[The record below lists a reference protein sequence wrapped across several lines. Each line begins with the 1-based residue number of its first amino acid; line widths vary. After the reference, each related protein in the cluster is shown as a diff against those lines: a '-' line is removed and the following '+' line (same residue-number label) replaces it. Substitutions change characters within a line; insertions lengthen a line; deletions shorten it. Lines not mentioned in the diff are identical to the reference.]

1 MSYLFGNT
9 GGTTWGLKTYNQI
22 FALNSETVGAAEYWD
37 KSNVQNYDTVICS
50 TNNKLLTAYYRN
62 GDSSNELY
70 WYGAGI
76 YLMQNMDTD
85 ALTPGDYLI
94 AYYDTSS
101 SPSTNYP
108 FVQKYGGG
116 GNPYERC
123 VGVALSAGTAF
134 DERNGYGGP
143 VMVATFGVWPCKI
156 RIGTSYAPRYGDHVQ
171 VYLSSSTYAGLVR
184 RNTSAGYFGLIGK
197 CYDETAFPI
206 FIDSQAEGEPV
217 DGRQILLWTASE
229 TD

>member
-9 GGTTWGLKTYNQI
+9 GGTTWGLKNYNQI
-22 FALNSETVGAAEYWD
+22 FALNSETVGATDYWD
-37 KSNVQNYDTVICS
+37 KSQVQNYDTVICS

-76 YLMQNMDTD
+76 YLMQNMGN
-85 ALTPGDYLI
+85 AVTPGDYLI
-94 AYYDTSS
+94 GYYDLSS

-108 FVQKYGGG
+108 FVQTYGGG

-123 VGVALSAGTAF
+123 VGVALSSGTAF
-134 DERNGYGGP
+134 SERDGYGGP
-143 VMVATFGVWPCKI
+143 LIVATFGVWPCKI
-156 RIGTSYAPRYGDHVQ
+156 RTGTSYAPRYGDHVQ
-171 VYLSSSTYAGLVR
+171 VYISSSTYAGLVR
-184 RNTSAGYFGLIGK
+184 RTTSSGTYGLIGK
-197 CYDETAFPI
+197 CYDEASFPI

-217 DGRQILLWTASE
+217 NGRQILLWTASE